1 MKSTPQE
8 LSNDRSR
15 DGKSWLQQK
24 LDIVVFW
31 EKTAWNGNISG
42 MKNEKSSKKS
52 FFERAL
58 NKEFIGVYR
67 KS

>member
-8 LSNDRSR
+8 LSNDRSH

-24 LDIVVFW
+24 LDIVVW
-31 EKTAWNGNISG
+31 KKTVWNGNISG
-42 MKNEKSSKKS
+42 TKNEKKLEKKF
-52 FFERAL
+52 FFECTL

-67 KS
+67 KN

>member
-1 MKSTPQE
+1 MMAKVNYNKSQILLCFGKKPSETAISQEPKMKKA
-8 LSNDRSR
+8 R
-15 DGKSWLQQK
+15 
-24 LDIVVFW
+24 
-31 EKTAWNGNISG
+31 
-42 MKNEKSSKKS
+42 KKV

>member
-1 MKSTPQE
+1 MMAKVNYNKSQILLCFGEKPSETAISQEPKMKKA
-8 LSNDRSR
+8 R
-15 DGKSWLQQK
+15 
-24 LDIVVFW
+24 
-31 EKTAWNGNISG
+31 
-42 MKNEKSSKKS
+42 KKV